1 MSSFEIIQ
9 KEVSLVFDSGQ
20 DGIQNLDPLRAP
32 NSNDSSSV
40 FSVQFDEPIEIPK
53 NAIAPVLSVEE
64 AIIYNNNP
72 NLVNGG
78 VVTIAD
84 VGGANPQ
91 IINIPPGNWATDEL
105 QEQIALASGLE
116 TVDIGGGSKRD
127 QIEIVGVN
135 ALNKVQII
143 NNSGKGGVP
152 LKEVTFSSEFYDV
165 LGFDATQFPIAGV
178 ANKQIVKLGT
188 KTAQVQ
194 ALNYYLVA
202 TDLIADGIRFN
213 NDYNQIVAQ
222 VPIDANTGSAILYR
236 PMIPAKIPVDE
247 LKGIVRSTVQ
257 VRLLKNDLTLA
268 NTFGDDWSVRFSI
281 KWKELLHLDVHKP
294 NPTRRVN

>member
-32 NSNDSSSV
+32 NPNDSSSV

-78 VVTIAD
+78 TVIIAD
-84 VGGANPQ
+84 NGGANPQ
-91 IINIPPGNWATDEL
+91 IIDIPPGNWATDEL
-105 QEQIALASGLE
+105 QEQIALLSGLP

-127 QIEIVGVN
+127 QFEIVGVN

-143 NNSGKGGVP
+143 NNSGF
-152 LKEVTFSSEFYDV
+152 FSQLLV
-165 LGFDATQFPIAGV
+165 LM
-178 ANKQIVKLGT
+178 L
-188 KTAQVQ
+188 
-194 ALNYYLVA
+194 
-202 TDLIADGIRFN
+202 
-213 NDYNQIVAQ
+213 
-222 VPIDANTGSAILYR
+222 
-236 PMIPAKIPVDE
+236 
-247 LKGIVRSTVQ
+247 
-257 VRLLKNDLTLA
+257 
-268 NTFGDDWSVRFSI
+268 
-281 KWKELLHLDVHKP
+281 
-294 NPTRRVN
+294 